1 MPIPG
6 TKRLKYLDENLGA
19 VRVRLTPDELRQ
31 IDAILPVGA
40 ASGERYHEQAMK
52 AIDR

>member
-6 TKRLKYLDENLGA
+6 TKRVKYLDENLGA
-19 VRVRLTPDELRQ
+19 VRIELNPDELRQ
-31 IDAILPVGA
+31 IDAILPTGST
-40 ASGERYHEQAMK
+40 SGDRYPAHAMK